1 MSIKEAE
8 QNYTLQAYLESI
20 AHSKP
25 LSRELEIELVK
36 LAKQGDEAARHRLI
50 TANLRFVIR
59 VAKEYQNRG
68 LSLNQLISAGNLG
81 LITAIDRFDEKKGFK
96 LITYAVWWIRQAI
109 LQDLK
114 ENNLVRLPANKVDLL
129 QEISKAENILS
140 QKGGKDPAIEEIA
153 EELDD
158 VSFED
163 ARDTILA
170 ARSMLYFDAP
180 FDEEGGD
187 YSLFNVIP
195 DETQEL
201 PDKLVLSLESIR
213 KIDELIESNL
223 DEREIRIL
231 RLYYGLDSN
240 DPLTLEQIGGL
251 IGITRERVRQL
262 KERALRKL
270 RSPARTRVR

>member
-1 MSIKEAE
+1 M
-8 QNYTLQAYLESI
+8 
-20 AHSKP
+20 
-25 LSRELEIELVK
+25 
-36 LAKQGDEAARHRLI
+36 
-50 TANLRFVIR
+50 
-59 VAKEYQNRG
+59 
-68 LSLNQLISAGNLG
+68 
-81 LITAIDRFDEKKGFK
+81 
-96 LITYAVWWIRQAI
+96 
-109 LQDLK
+109 
-114 ENNLVRLPANKVDLL
+114 
-129 QEISKAENILS
+129 
-140 QKGGKDPAIEEIA
+140 
-153 EELDD
+153 
-158 VSFED
+158 SFED